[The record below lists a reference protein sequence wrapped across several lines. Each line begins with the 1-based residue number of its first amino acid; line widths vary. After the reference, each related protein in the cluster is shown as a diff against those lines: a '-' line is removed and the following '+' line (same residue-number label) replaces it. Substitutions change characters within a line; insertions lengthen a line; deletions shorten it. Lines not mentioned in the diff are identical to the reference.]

1 MSKAAIV
8 VDTAYYD
15 CLGVSA
21 DATALEIKKA
31 YRKKAILLHP
41 DKNPNDETAHAKF
54 QEVGEAY
61 QVLSDPQLRKQYDQF
76 GKDKAMPDAG
86 FDDPAEFFTSIF
98 GGEAFYDL
106 IGELSLIKELT
117 KTIEITQLD
126 EEEEVSVRSD
136 ASEAPSAE
144 AAHEAPTRATG
155 SSTSEKPKGYSTFE
169 TATPAAATAAAAAAP
184 TSEPSSG
191 SSTPKVVLA
200 LPSSEGHTPEKH
212 ATSVFE
218 KENEKKK
225 PEKKK
230 SGLTAAQRAE
240 LEKLEAERKVARQE
254 RVQHLT
260 KKLVERL
267 SVYTETDLAED
278 IKRSFYQ
285 KTEFERENLKME
297 SFGIEIL
304 HAVGSI
310 YYQKGNAYRKSS
322 KYLGMN
328 SFFNKVKEKGTIAKD
343 TWNTI
348 SSALDAQSTIQDM
361 TKAEEKAGDSWT
373 DEIKAEYER
382 RVLGKILN
390 AAWSGSR
397 YEIQGVL
404 RDVCDRVLEDKTVP
418 PRTRMLR
425 AEALETIGKIFR
437 TAERNAD
444 EDEEARA
451 FEELMAEAAQ
461 KKTKKSKKKEKSPTS
476 TPDGTKSGIF
486 G

>member
-1 MSKAAIV
+1 MSKPKMV

-15 CLGVSA
+15 CLGVA
-21 DATALEIKKA
+21 TDATALEIKKA

-61 QVLSDPQLRKQYDQF
+61 QVLSDPKLRLQYDQL
-76 GKDKAMPDAG
+76 GKDNAMPDAG
-86 FDDPAEFFTSIF
+86 FDDPADFFTSIF

-117 KTIEITQLD
+117 KTIEITQT
-126 EEEEVSVRSD
+126 EEE
-136 ASEAPSAE
+136 ASETGSHKADSTQDTS
-144 AAHEAPTRATG
+144 APTEQPSNVESAT
-155 SSTSEKPKGYSTFE
+155 SKPSYTVPPTQPS
-169 TATPAAATAAAAAAP
+169 AP
-184 TSEPSSG
+184 TSSSQPASQPPRANATLSLDG
-191 SSTPKVVLA
+191 PEGYVAASSDEYKTT
-200 LPSSEGHTPEKH
+200 SSVASDKKKEK
-212 ATSVFE
+212 
-218 KENEKKK
+218 EKKK
-225 PEKKK
+225 G
-230 SGLTAAQRAE
+230 GLTAAQRAE
-240 LEKLEAERKVARQE
+240 LEKLDAERKAARKE
-254 RVQHLT
+254 RVDHLT
-260 KKLVERL
+260 GKLIERL
-267 SVYTETDLAED
+267 SIYTETDKQD
-278 IKRSFYQ
+278 DVRQSFIA
-285 KTEFERENLKME
+285 KTVLERENLKME

-304 HAVGSI
+304 HAVGTV
-310 YYQKGNAYRKSS
+310 YYQKGNAHRKSS

-328 SFFNKVKEKGTIAKD
+328 SFFSKVKEKGTIAKD

-373 DEIKAEYER
+373 DEVKAEYER

-404 RDVCDRVLEDKTVP
+404 RDVCDRVLEDKTVSA
-418 PRTRMLR
+418 RKRMER
-425 AEALETIGKIFR
+425 ADALEMIGKVFR
-437 TAERNAD
+437 EAQRNED

-461 KKTKKSKKKEKSPTS
+461 KKNKKSSKKKEKSGQS
-476 TPDGTKSGIF
+476 TPVDSTKTGGIF
-486 G
+486 S

>member
-1 MSKAAIV
+1 MSKTAIV
-8 VDTAYYD
+8 VDTVYYD
-15 CLGVSA
+15 CLGVTP

-126 EEEEVSVRSD
+126 EEEEFSVKPD
-136 ASEAPSAE
+136 TTDVPPSGAAE
-144 AAHEAPTRATG
+144 EVPSGSTGKPTT
-155 SSTSEKPKGYSTFE
+155 EKPKGYSTFDTTTPSA
-169 TATPAAATAAAAAAP
+169 TATTQ
-184 TSEPSSG
+184 TSQPSSG
-191 SSTPKVVLA
+191 THTPKPVLA
-200 LPSSEGHTPEKH
+200 LSYSQGETTEKP
-212 ATSVFE
+212 ATSVSE
-218 KENEKKK
+218 KQNEKKK
-225 PEKKK
+225 PEKKRG
-230 SGLTAAQRAE
+230 GLTAAQRAE

-260 KKLVERL
+260 KKLIERL
-267 SVYTETDLAED
+267 SVYTETDQAD
-278 IKRSFYQ
+278 DVKMSFYQ

-328 SFFNKVKEKGTIAKD
+328 SFFSKVKEKGTIAKD

-373 DEIKAEYER
+373 DEVKAEYER

-425 AEALETIGKIFR
+425 AEALETIGKVFR
-437 TAERNAD
+437 AAERNAD

-461 KKTKKSKKKEKSPTS
+461 KKNKKSKKKDKSPTS

>member
-1 MSKAAIV
+1 MSKIAMV
-8 VDTAYYD
+8 VDTTYYD
-15 CLGVSA
+15 CLGVTP

-41 DKNPNDETAHAKF
+41 DKNPNDETAHVKF

-98 GGEAFYDL
+98 GGEAFYDI

-126 EEEEVSVRSD
+126 EEED
-136 ASEAPSAE
+136 ASVMSETTEVPPTDAAYEAPSGFTRST
-144 AAHEAPTRATG
+144 AP
-155 SSTSEKPKGYSTFE
+155 EKPKGYSTFG
-169 TATPAAATAAAAAAP
+169 ATTSAGATAAAP
-184 TSEPSSG
+184 TAEPSSG
-191 SSTPKVVLA
+191 TSTPKTVLA
-200 LPSSEGHTPEKH
+200 LPSSEEHTPEKP
-212 ATSVFE
+212 AGSVSE
-218 KENEKKK
+218 KDKDKKR

-230 SGLTAAQRAE
+230 NGLSATQRAE
-240 LEKLEAERKVARQE
+240 LEKLEAERKIARQE

-267 SVYTETDLAED
+267 SVYTETDQAED
-278 IKRSFYQ
+278 VQRSFYQ

-373 DEIKAEYER
+373 DEVKAEYER

-404 RDVCDRVLEDKTVP
+404 RDVCDRVLEDKAVS

-425 AEALETIGKIFR
+425 AEALETIGRVFKA
-437 TAERNAD
+437 AERNAD

-461 KKTKKSKKKEKSPTS
+461 KKNKKSKKKEKSPTS